1 MGLRLSPGLVFK
13 GKVII
18 FVYGLSAPTWPLVVL
33 CILGVRFPVKQCEPC
48 QYVLRY
54 TTLKFRVL
62 ALSSKYIYIYIQVN
76 SFFIVYFVCDSFLC
90 RPDSDSI

>member
-1 MGLRLSPGLVFK
+1 MGLRPSPGLVFK

-18 FVYGLSAPTWPLVVL
+18 FVYGQSAPTWPLVVL
-33 CILGVRFPVKQCEPC
+33 CILGVQFPVKQCEPC

-54 TTLKFRVL
+54 TTLKFRIL
-62 ALSSKYIYIYIQVN
+62 ALSSKYIYIQVN
-76 SFFIVYFVCDSFLC
+76 SIFIVYFVCAAFLC